1 MPVLPSAP
9 TSEAV
14 ENDSEPKT
22 LPSQELPKAIVLKNP
37 VGNLK
42 TEPPTE
48 DTPLWKSFGLLVVF
62 ITGLAMIF
70 YYLRKYLVNI
80 GLFFREKRLLGFKA
94 YFYPL

>member
-1 MPVLPSAP
+1 MPAVP
-9 TSEAV
+9 SEAV

-70 YYLRKYLVNI
+70 YYLRVRRRRNQ
-80 GLFFREKRLLGFKA
+80 GFQ
-94 YFYPL
+94 PLNQKEDD

>member
-1 MPVLPSAP
+1 MPVVPSAP

-37 VGNLK
+37 LGNLK

-80 GLFFREKRLLGFKA
+80 GLFFREIRFLEKLIFT
-94 YFYPL
+94 